1 MSNNGATPA
10 SPSKPLPMRLLAI
23 RLIQVDGLFLIL
35 GASLFLSAGRLDWWE
50 AWIFLAI
57 YYVITLASQIWLL
70 RYDPDLAIERS
81 RIGKDV
87 KLWDKPIVA
96 LNLLLTIA
104 LFVVIGMDAG
114 RLGWSHLPA
123 VTRLIGLLGFIPA
136 FGLPLWAAYA
146 NTFLSGMARI
156 QSDRGHQVVTSGP
169 YRYVRHPMYLG
180 MICYDLSLPLLLG
193 SWWGLFVSSV
203 MIIVVVARTVLED
216 EALQAELPGYAV
228 YAGETPYR
236 LLPGIW

>member
-1 MSNNGATPA
+1 MSTSGITP
-10 SPSKPLPMRLLAI
+10 SNTSKPLPGRLLAA
-23 RLIQVDGLFLIL
+23 RLIQVDVMFLIL
-35 GASLFLSAGRLDWWE
+35 GAALFLSAGRLDWLE
-50 AWIFLAI
+50 AWVFLAV
-57 YYVITLASQIWLL
+57 YYVLTLAGQLWLL
-70 RYDPDLAIERS
+70 RYDPDLARDRS
-81 RIGKDV
+81 RIGRNV
-87 KLWDKPIVA
+87 KPWDKPIVA

-104 LFVVIGMDAG
+104 LFAVIGLDAG
-114 RLGWSHLPA
+114 RFGWSHLPA
-123 VTRLIGLLGFIPA
+123 IARLIGLLGIIPA

-146 NTFLSGMARI
+146 NTFLSGMVRI

-180 MICYDLSLPLLLG
+180 MLCYDLSLPLMLG